1 MNLMFKEPLLWFLL
15 LGAGLFA
22 LFQQVSDESFPNDGQ
37 LEEIVVTEGRIQ
49 ALSLG
54 FEKVWQRP
62 PSQAE
67 LDALIEN
74 FVREEVLYREAL
86 AMGLDRDDPIV
97 RRRMKQKIEFLSED
111 LAGLE
116 QPADTELQAYLT
128 ANQETYRRPSRY
140 SFRQVYLNVDKRGQS
155 VEAEALEMLS
165 QLRSRDTDAAVSG
178 DSIMIPRQFDLATE
192 RDVERVLGREFLQ
205 RLQQTPIDGW
215 QGPIRSGYGLHLVHI
230 SKRVDGEIPALD
242 AVRNAV
248 FRDWSAQQREQANTA
263 FYDALRKRYRVTVA
277 NPTAATNS
285 QLSIVTE
292 AE

>member
-1 MNLMFKEPLLWFLL
+1 MKLMFKEPLLWFLL

-22 LFQQVSDESFPNDGQ
+22 LFQQVSDEGFPNDGQ

-67 LDALIEN
+67 LDALIDN

-128 ANQETYRRPSRY
+128 ANRETYRRPSRY
-140 SFRQVYLNVDKRGQS
+140 SFRQVYLNTTKRDQS

-192 RDVERVLGREFLQ
+192 RDIERVLGREFLQ

-230 SKRVDGEIPALD
+230 SKRVDGEIPMLD
-242 AVRNAV
+242 AARNAV
-248 FRDWSAQQREQANTA
+248 LRDWSAQKRKQANAA

-277 NPTAATNS
+277 NSTAATNS
-285 QLSIVTE
+285 QLSMVTVPK
-292 AE
+292 

>member
-1 MNLMFKEPLLWFLL
+1 MFKEPLLWFLL

-22 LFQQVSDESFPNDGQ
+22 LFQQVSDEGFPNDGQ

-111 LAGLE
+111 LAALE
-116 QPADTELQAYLT
+116 QPADTALQAYLT
-128 ANQETYRRPSRY
+128 ANRETYRRPSRY
-140 SFRQVYLNVDKRGQS
+140 SFRQVYLNTTKRDQS

-165 QLRSRDTDAAVSG
+165 QLRSRDTDAAVQG

-192 RDVERVLGREFLQ
+192 RDIERVLGREFLQ
-205 RLQQTPIDGW
+205 RLRQTPIDGW

-230 SKRVDGEIPALD
+230 SKRVDGEIPKLD
-242 AVRNAV
+242 AVRDAV
-248 FRDWSAQQREQANTA
+248 FRDWSAQKREQANTA
-263 FYDALRKRYRVTVA
+263 FYDTLRKRYRVTVA
-277 NPTAATNS
+277 NSTTATIS
-285 QLSIVTE
+285 QVSMVTE
-292 AE
+292 AN